1 MQHFNYL
8 IIGAGMTGDA
18 AARGIRDVDLS
29 GSIGLIG
36 AEPDPPYN
44 RPPLSKGLWKGDS
57 IESIW
62 RRMKKGAPELRL
74 GRTARR
80 LDPAPRRVADDRGEV
95 YSYDQLLLATGGT
108 PRRLAF
114 GGDDV
119 IYLRT
124 VADYRRL
131 RALADTG
138 QRFGVIGGGFIG
150 AEAAAALALN
160 GNEVVLLFPDA
171 TLGAR
176 LFPADVGAFLNDL
189 YRGHGVDL
197 RPGTRVVG
205 IERRGDRLTLEVESA
220 NGRAEIPVDG
230 IVAGIGLQPN
240 VELAAAAGLT
250 IENGIW
256 VDELLRTRAPD
267 VYAAGDVAAFYNP
280 VLGRR
285 IRVEHEDNANRMG
298 RQAGRNMAG
307 SAERYHHLPSF
318 YSDLFDVG
326 YEAVGELDARLETV
340 ADWREPYRTGVIY
353 YLADRRVRGVLLWN
367 IGDQLDAARAL
378 LAEPGPFAPADL
390 MGRI

>member
-80 LDPAPRRVADDRGEV
+80 LDPATRRVTDDRGEV